1 MTNSIAYIGGFIGT
15 NIGNAFYDEGIL
27 YALKKYLPNN
37 QIHYISDQPE
47 NYWLKKHENSNNK
60 FDYLSKINVDYAVI
74 AGPLFTE
81 SFQSLWMNTL
91 QKLQLKR
98 TKIVFLSSGFSKY
111 SDTEVI
117 TTIEALKSIK
127 PYAICTRDR
136 FTFDIK
142 KLYTIF
148 WIKTIVKM
156 DALKSLL

>member
-1 MTNSIAYIGGFIGT
+1 MTKSIIYSGGFWST
-15 NIGNAFYDEGIL
+15 NIGNAFFDEGI
-27 YALKKYLPNN
+27 KYIFNN
-37 QIHYISDQPE
+37 VFSNHNFSFASEQPE
-47 NYWLKKHENSNNK
+47 NAWLTSFDKSKNK